1 MARVLKGE
9 AMKLFQT
16 HRISNHSHGVED
28 SEFSVR
34 GGLDWMFSMDQHK
47 VFNTM
52 IYTYILY

>member
-1 MARVLKGE
+1 
-9 AMKLFQT
+9 MKLFQT